1 MADNHDNV
9 ISSNSIAI
17 SISILPDL
25 PSGEVE
31 TFADADVFTDDA
43 VETADGVVTPDGKM
57 LVWGKNTLFQ
67 RTLTLAPTSKIL
79 KYINRAVLSANR
91 RGSNVSEP
99 SVVNLVVRNVITGE
113 CDTYLNGF
121 IKSSQVGMS
130 VGQERLNNREVVL
143 VFSEVIPHGI

>member
-1 MADNHDNV
+1 MSKHDGL
-9 ISSNSIAI
+9 ISSNNI
-17 SISILPDL
+17 SISISIDPEL

-31 TFADADVFTDDA
+31 SFADADVFTDDA

-67 RTLTLAPTSKIL
+67 RTLTLSPNSKIH
-79 KYINRAVLSANR
+79 KYIERAVLKANR
-91 RGSNVSEP
+91 RGNRVSEP
-99 SVVNLVVRNVITGE
+99 SVVNLVVRNVITGQ

-130 VGQERLNNREVVL
+130 VGQERLNNRETVL
-143 VFSEVIPHGI
+143 VFSEVVPSAF